1 MKKAITLILVASLA
15 LAGYVA
21 AGPYLTMQAI
31 RNAVRT
37 GNHSALGDQVDF
49 PALRTSLKAQLG
61 DHLIREAGADMQS
74 SLFGAL
80 ALTVAG
86 GAINAAVEVMVNPV
100 GLGALM
106 EGRQVW
112 RNVNGTLE
120 PQPAATG
127 GQPQTDATSGQPM
140 QHAATRYESLSRFTA
155 TVPDESGKP
164 VVFVLTRDGLQWKLS
179 DVRLPL

>member
-1 MKKAITLILVASLA
+1 MKKAIALMLVALLA

-21 AGPYLTMQAI
+21 AGPYLTMRAI
-31 RNAVRT
+31 RDAVRS
-37 GNHSALGDQVDF
+37 GDHAALGDQVDF

-61 DHLIREAGADMQS
+61 DHLIRKAGADMQS

-86 GAINAAVEVMVNPV
+86 GALNAAVEVMVNPV

-112 RNVNGTLE
+112 RNVNGSVE
-120 PQPAATG
+120 AQPDAPGGRPLQDAAT
-127 GQPQTDATSGQPM
+127 
-140 QHAATRYESLSRFTA
+140 HYESLSRFTA

>member
-1 MKKAITLILVASLA
+1 MKKAIALILVALLA

-21 AGPYLTMQAI
+21 AGPYLSLRAI
-31 RNAVRT
+31 REAVRT
-37 GNHSALGDQVDF
+37 GDHAALGDQVDF

-112 RNVNGTLE
+112 RNVNGSLE
-120 PQPAATG
+120 PQPDATG
-127 GQPQTDATSGQPM
+127 GKPLQDAT
-140 QHAATRYESLSRFTA
+140 TRYESLSRFTA
-155 TVPDESGKP
+155 SVPDESGKP
-164 VVFVLTRDGLQWKLS
+164 VVFVLTRDGLRWKLS